1 MIFFSVIDEIMSF
14 NFERKI
20 IEFFPINK
28 RILLFCLIFGL
39 FYSIS
44 LSAQPTRQDYLDY
57 IDRYKN
63 VALQYENEY
72 GVPASITLAQGL
84 LESYVGQSK
93 MAQEANNH
101 FGIKAYHWQGEV
113 YGKGDNSNKVGYR
126 KYGCA
131 EDSFLDHAKFL
142 KGSRYSVLYLLDV
155 TDYRSWAQG
164 LRDCGYAEDI
174 NYPAKL
180 INIIEKYE
188 LYALNGGK
196 RMDGAVTPSESTE
209 ETSSSSRWHHR
220 KRRDRS
226 AQAEAQPTT
235 ASAEQPQS
243 FTPLRQGPVA
253 ASTDND

>member
-1 MIFFSVIDEIMSF
+1 MSF
-14 NFERKI
+14 YFERKI
-20 IEFFPINK
+20 IVFFPISK

-39 FYSIS
+39 FYTFS

-57 IDRYKN
+57 IDRYKT

-101 FGIKAYHWQGEV
+101 FGIKAFHWTGEV
-113 YGKGDNSNKVGYR
+113 YSGYR

-131 EDSFLDHAKFL
+131 EDSYLDHAMVL
-142 KGSRYSVLYLLDV
+142 TGSRYSVLHQLDV

-164 LRDCGYAEDI
+164 LRDCGYAEDA
-174 NYPAKL
+174 NYPSKL

-196 RMDGAVTPSESTE
+196 RMDGTPSESNDG
-209 ETSSSSRWHHR
+209 SSKRWHHR
-220 KRRDRS
+220 QRRNRTQQTEPQD
-226 AQAEAQPTT
+226 QQTPTE
-235 ASAEQPQS
+235 EQSQS
-243 FTPLRQGPVA
+243 YTLQRQGHVA